1 MNRVFGFGYWFLGFG
16 FEFKFEFE
24 FRQIWQIWPMMP
36 SMNAWYRPKIS
47 MVGARLREYIDSSHT
62 QMHLVRIT
70 MKLGPYSVV
79 GTHSLCEVS

>member
-1 MNRVFGFGYWFLGFG
+1 M
-16 FEFKFEFE
+16 FEFG
-24 FRQIWQIWPMMP
+24 QIWQIWPMMP
-36 SMNAWYRPKIS
+36 RMNAWYRQKIS

-79 GTHSLCEVS
+79 GTLELKKIIL